1 MNNFST
7 WLANSKAHDLALWL
21 LTNVPGSPPVL
32 QTIHLLSIS
41 VLMASSVFI
50 ALRIVGLAV
59 PSQSIDEMVLR
70 LRYWTLAGLCGVF
83 SSGIWFVLAR
93 PARYF
98 SNPVFQIKFSLLLPA
113 LVITFLIYRIALTRN
128 NFWQVYRW
136 QGKLLAALCLLLWI
150 AVVLAGRW
158 IAYSEYLFWSE

>member
-1 MNNFST
+1 LNNFST

-32 QTIHLLSIS
+32 QTLHLLSIS

-136 QGKLLAALCLLLWI
+136 QGKFLAALCLLLWI
-150 AVVLAGRW
+150 AVVLSGRW

>member
-32 QTIHLLSIS
+32 QTLHLLSIS

-150 AVVLAGRW
+150 AVVLSGRW